1 MIWIQKIFNDD
12 DDIDDKDI
20 DEIVDNLD
28 LSFLNDE
35 KKNNTVILNEK
46 GFSDD
51 SLSDIA
57 DDIVKTFQETE
68 NEDINI
74 QETVPSSSNPEVD
87 GITSSTTDIQYNN
100 NNQSQKKIIYKTNS
114 TIKPTI
120 VNNFFISSGNQNK
133 NNNFE
138 KDINYNL
145 FVVNKYNNKIN
156 SNSNNIPTLVTRT
169 YKSPNILR
177 EEKNN
182 MKQNIAGESEI
193 FDNINE
199 NINNNFNRNNLIKN
213 QKINENIIL
222 DKNYSNK
229 LNNIYILKILM
240 K

>member
-1 MIWIQKIFNDD
+1 MIWIQKIFND

-87 GITSSTTDIQYNN
+87 GITNSTTDIQYNN

-114 TIKPTI
+114 TVKPTI

-133 NNNFE
+133 NNNLE

-182 MKQNIAGESEI
+182 IKQNIAGESEM
-193 FDNINE
+193 FDSINE
-199 NINNNFNRNNLIKN
+199 NINNNFNRNNLVKN

-222 DKNYSNK
+222 DTNYSNK